1 MTSHEPLS
9 EEELERLG
17 RHARRTWGFFVAFWM
32 IAIPAVLAIEFL
44 GLSESMVR
52 SLIGTLGGAVI
63 VGVFLQFSEKCP
75 RCNANLGWQ
84 ARLGVPDQCQRCGVP
99 LKSR

>member
-1 MTSHEPLS
+1 MTSQDPLS

-17 RHARRTWGFFVAFWM
+17 RHARRTWGFFIAFWVF
-32 IAIPAVLAIEFL
+32 AVPAVLAIEFL
-44 GLSESMVR
+44 GLSEGMVR
-52 SLIGTLGGAVI
+52 SLIGTLGGAAI
-63 VGVFLQFSEKCP
+63 VGVFLQFSERCP

-84 ARLGVPDQCQRCGVP
+84 ARLGVPERCRRCGVA